1 MLTYRS
7 MIVIMSHITFT
18 LSCIKSALDG
28 VYIFKPEVL
37 FTDMNVFFELE
48 EKLSFHRARR
58 MTHLK

>member
-1 MLTYRS
+1 M
-7 MIVIMSHITFT
+7 IMSHITFT